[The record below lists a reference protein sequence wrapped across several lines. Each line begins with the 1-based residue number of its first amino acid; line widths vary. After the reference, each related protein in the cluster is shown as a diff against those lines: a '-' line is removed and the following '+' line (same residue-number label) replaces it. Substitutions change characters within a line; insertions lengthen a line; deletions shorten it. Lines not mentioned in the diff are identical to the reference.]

1 MKMQRFSFFTIDL
14 TRVRGKGEFR
24 CPKCGTMISPDDM
37 SENAYTVLEPVMKG
51 TSLEKIVLQCNKCE
65 SQIYLTGFHVMD
77 KLKW

>member
-1 MKMQRFSFFTIDL
+1 
-14 TRVRGKGEFR
+14 
-24 CPKCGTMISPDDM
+24 MISPDDM